1 MFLYEAVECLFEEMH
16 LNNQNNQQRNF
27 MIDSTNFLPSQ
38 PNSSN
43 TQSNTLPNLSN
54 YLISQQQQGNT
65 QALSQRNHS
74 NEAIGVRIQSYTQ
87 DRRDPLSAIPLT
99 NPNQNLK
106 NSQMNI
112 LLLNAPIINDLEAIA
127 IDTSNVS
134 SSNINNNKT
143 SFVIDLPRIFP
154 SFLTKTSNETNGGQN
169 SSSKNFI
176 KHFNRRSSG
185 TSNLNNSRRSS
196 SGVHHNNRAFKFMNT
211 VITKSASFKRV
222 LFPQT
227 TQDTSCI
234 TQQKQQDNKQSD
246 SKPSMMIALASASST
261 SSSSSSST
269 TVVQTTT
276 ESSLSSKSA
285 NLVQSSSCSVSPNSV
300 TNKNINSSNSN
311 IIKNN
316 KTATSQSTSN
326 NNLNASMCTINT
338 PITIISTQLNKTTSQ
353 SNLKLN

>member
-16 LNNQNNQQRNF
+16 LNNQNQQRNF
-27 MIDSTNFLPSQ
+27 MIENFSPTQ
-38 PNSSN
+38 PVSN
-43 TQSNTLPNLSN
+43 NLQSNTLPNLSN
-54 YLISQQQQGNT
+54 YLISQQQLGNT
-65 QALSQRNHS
+65 QALPQRNHS
-74 NEAIGVRIQSYTQ
+74 NEAIGVRIQSYIH

-99 NPNQNLK
+99 NPNKSLK

-112 LLLNAPIINDLEAIA
+112 LLLNSPIINDLEAIV
-127 IDTSNVS
+127 IDTSTVP
-134 SSNINNNKT
+134 SSNVNNTKT

-154 SFLTKTSNETNGGQN
+154 SFMTKTSNETNSQN
-169 SSSKNFI
+169 GSRKSFI

-185 TSNLNNSRRSS
+185 TNINNSRRSS
-196 SGVHHNNRAFKFMNT
+196 SGVHHNSRAFKFMNT

-222 LFPQT
+222 LFPQS
-227 TQDTSCI
+227 TQDTSSI
-234 TQQKQQDNKQSD
+234 SQQQQQQTDKKQSD

-261 SSSSSSST
+261 SSSSSST

-285 NLVQSSSCSVSPNSV
+285 NLVQSSSGSVSPNSV
-300 TNKNINSSNSN
+300 NNNNSNNNNNNNSN
-311 IIKNN
+311 IN
-316 KTATSQSTSN
+316 KMASQSTSN